1 MERKKP
7 DFSEGVDQKEESKR
21 TEKEEESFAMLLLK
35 DYKKGAKR
43 WFIAFI
49 LVVLLW
55 AATIGSIIAG
65 AVYAVRVVTD
75 FLSEYE
81 FSYYEA
87 TQDSK
92 GANYSVANSEGVT
105 FGTESTGN

>member
-1 MERKKP
+1 MYREKP
-7 DFSEGVDQKEESKR
+7 DFNEEVDQKEESKH
-21 TEKEEESFAMLLLK
+21 TEREEDSFAMLLLK
-35 DYKKGAKR
+35 DYKQSTKR

-65 AVYAVRVVTD
+65 VVYAVRFVSD
-75 FLSEYE
+75 FLSEAD

-87 TQDSK
+87 TQDSN
-92 GANYSVANSEGVT
+92 GANYSVANSDGVT
-105 FGTESTGN
+105 FGPESTGY